1 MFTHQSGLNYE
12 KFLIDKDNAF
22 SGIYYENYVATEL
35 VARRYPLFY
44 WKGKR
49 NSEFEFVIDISDS
62 IVAIDAKRGKSNLNS
77 LQEFRNHNK
86 TDLVIKV
93 SSNQYG
99 YDEKQKLLTL
109 PLYFFSFYLNSL
121 DKTDTDE

>member
-1 MFTHQSGLNYE
+1 M
-12 KFLIDKDNAF
+12 I
-22 SGIYYENYVATEL
+22 IYFA
-35 VARRYPLFY
+35 
-44 WKGKR
+44 KKR
-49 NSEFEFVIDISDS
+49 NSEFEFVIDINNS

-99 YDEKQKLLTL
+99 YDEKQQLLTL

-121 DKTDTDE
+121 DKTDKDE